1 MTKEKILKEIQ
12 SYAKDKEA
20 LQRNVKDTYGYIPFD
35 LLSTKQKSNKYNQ
48 HRRCCS
54 APLSRYSRRSYKR

>member
-35 LLSTKQKSNKYNQ
+35 LLSTKQKLNTFNTIKNIWKQ
-48 HRRCCS
+48 I
-54 APLSRYSRRSYKR
+54 

>member
-20 LQRNVKDTYGYIPFD
+20 LQRNVKNTYGYIPFD
-35 LLSTKQKSNKYNQ
+35 LLSTKQKLNIKLLLTHNTVSMYN
-48 HRRCCS
+48 
-54 APLSRYSRRSYKR
+54 

>member
-20 LQRNVKDTYGYIPFD
+20 LQRNIKDTYGYIPFD
-35 LLSTKQKSNKYNQ
+35 LLSRKQKLNTFNTIKNIWKQ
-48 HRRCCS
+48 I
-54 APLSRYSRRSYKR
+54 

>member
-20 LQRNVKDTYGYIPFD
+20 LQRNVKNIYGYIPFD
-35 LLSTKQKSNKYNQ
+35 LLSTKQKFNTFNTLKNIWKQ
-48 HRRCCS
+48 I
-54 APLSRYSRRSYKR
+54 